1 MVTGLDKFREV
12 FLKYA
17 DNYVI
22 IGGTACDIVLRDTDM
37 KPRATSDIDMIVIV
51 ENMTPEFAAAFWK
64 FIRDGK
70 YKPTKRDRETDG
82 QTVYTLYRFEEAQAG
97 YPVKIELLSRH
108 SDILGEP
115 SGFVIEPIPVDEEV
129 SSLSAII
136 MDDDYYNF
144 TIKNS
149 FVDNGLKVAS
159 PLALIVLKIKAYLN
173 LLAEKEQGHH
183 VNTKHIKKHRSDV
196 LKLVATTPLGDPT
209 PVTSAILQSVTDFVT
224 KIREMLP
231 NQGLEAALGRPSED
245 IASYIDILEEMFIGE
260 VK

>member
-1 MVTGLDKFREV
+1 MVTGLDKFREA

-149 FVDNGLKVAS
+149 FV
-159 PLALIVLKIKAYLN
+159 
-173 LLAEKEQGHH
+173 AEKEQGHH

>member
-1 MVTGLDKFREV
+1 MVTGLDKFREA
-12 FLKYA
+12 FIEYA
-17 DNYVI
+17 DNYII

-37 KPRATSDIDMIVIV
+37 TPRATSDIDMIVVV
-51 ENMTPEFAAAFWK
+51 ENMTPEFATAFWK

-82 QTVYTLYRFEEAQAG
+82 QTVYTLYRFEEAEAG

-115 SGFVIEPIPVDEEV
+115 SGFVIEPIPVDE
-129 SSLSAII
+129 
-136 MDDDYYNF
+136 YYNF

-196 LKLVATTPLGDPT
+196 MKLVATTALGDPT
-209 PVTSAILQSVTDFVT
+209 PVTAEIMDSVTDFIG
-224 KIREMLP
+224 KIRAMLP
-231 NQGLEAALGRPSED
+231 SQGLEAALGRSSED
-245 IASYIDILEEMFIGE
+245 IASYIDILEDMFVRE
-260 VK
+260 

>member
-1 MVTGLDKFREV
+1 MVTGLDKFREA
-12 FLKYA
+12 FIEYA

-37 KPRATSDIDMIVIV
+37 KPRATSDIDMIVVV
-51 ENMTPEFAAAFWK
+51 ENMTPEFASAFWQ

-70 YKPTKRDRETDG
+70 YRPTKRDRETDG
-82 QTVYTLYRFEEAQAG
+82 QTVYTLYRFEEAESG

-149 FVDNGLKVAS
+149 FVDNGLKVAT

-173 LLAEKEQGHH
+173 LVAEKEQGHH

-196 LKLVATTPLGDPT
+196 LKLVATSPIDDPV
-209 PVTSAILQSVTDFVT
+209 PVSDEIIESVTDFIG
-224 KIREMLP
+224 KIRALLP
-231 NQGLEAALGRPSED
+231 SQGLEAALGRSSED
-245 IASYIDILEEMFIGE
+245 IESYLEVLDGMFIAE
-260 VK
+260 

>member
-1 MVTGLDKFREV
+1 MVTGLDKFREA
-12 FLKYA
+12 FIEYA

-37 KPRATSDIDMIVIV
+37 TPRATSDIDMIVVV
-51 ENMTPEFAAAFWK
+51 ENMTPEFATAFWQ
-64 FIRDGK
+64 FIRNGK

-82 QTVYTLYRFEEAQAG
+82 QTVYTLYRFEEAEAG

-115 SGFVIEPIPVDEEV
+115 SGFVIEPIPVGEEV

-149 FVDNGLKVAS
+149 FVDNGLIVAS

-173 LLAEKEQGHH
+173 LLAEKEQKRLEGELAR
-183 VNTKHIKKHRSDV
+183 VN
-196 LKLVATTPLGDPT
+196 G
-209 PVTSAILQSVTDFVT
+209 
-224 KIREMLP
+224 MLSNERFMSKAP
-231 NQGLEAALGRPSED
+231 EAKV
-245 IASYIDILEEMFIGE
+245 LEERAKLEKYTQMMEQVEERLTQLGAR
-260 VK
+260 

>member
-1 MVTGLDKFREV
+1 MVTGLDKFREA
-12 FLKYA
+12 FLEYA

-37 KPRATSDIDMIVIV
+37 KPRATSDIDMIVVV
-51 ENMTPEFAAAFWK
+51 ENMTPEFATAFWQ
-64 FIRDGK
+64 FIRNGK

-82 QTVYTLYRFEEAQAG
+82 QTVYTLYRFEEPSAG

-136 MDDDYYNF
+136 MDDDYYDF

-149 FVDNGLKVAS
+149 FVDNGLKVAT

-173 LLAEKEQGHH
+173 LVAEKEQGHH

-196 LKLVATTPLGDPT
+196 LKLVATSPIGDSV
-209 PVTSAILQSVTDFVT
+209 PVTSEILQSINDFVS
-224 KIREMLP
+224 KMREMLP
-231 NQGLEAALGRPSED
+231 NQGLEAALGRSSED
-245 IASYIDILEEMFIGE
+245 IESYIEVLEGMFVAE
-260 VK
+260 

>member
-1 MVTGLDKFREV
+1 MVTGLDKFREA

-159 PLALIVLKIKAYLN
+159 PLALIVLKIKGDFYKLN
-173 LLAEKEQGHH
+173 
-183 VNTKHIKKHRSDV
+183 
-196 LKLVATTPLGDPT
+196 P
-209 PVTSAILQSVTDFVT
+209 
-224 KIREMLP
+224 
-231 NQGLEAALGRPSED
+231 
-245 IASYIDILEEMFIGE
+245 
-260 VK
+260 

>member
-1 MVTGLDKFREV
+1 MVTGLDKFREA
-12 FLKYA
+12 FIEYA

-37 KPRATSDIDMIVIV
+37 TPRATSDIDMIVVV
-51 ENMTPEFAAAFWK
+51 ENMTPEFATAFWQ

-70 YKPTKRDRETDG
+70 YKPIKRDSETDG
-82 QTVYTLYRFEEAQAG
+82 QSVYTLYRFEEAEAG

-115 SGFVIEPIPVDEEV
+115 SGFVIEPIPVGEEV

-149 FVDNGLKVAS
+149 FVDNGLKVAT

-173 LLAEKEQGHH
+173 LVAEKEQGLH
-183 VNTKHIKKHRSDV
+183 VNTKNIKKHRSDV
-196 LKLVATTPLGDPT
+196 LKLVATSPIDDPV
-209 PVTSAILQSVTDFVT
+209 PVSDEIMTSVTDFIG
-224 KIREMLP
+224 KIRAMLP
-231 NQGLEAALGRPSED
+231 NQGLEAALGRSSED
-245 IASYIDILEEMFIGE
+245 IESYLEVLEGMFIAE
-260 VK
+260 